1 MSWAFSIALWWC
13 IIAWWNDDMQAV
25 AESFHGGT
33 LLAMAG
39 RDAVVIAAD
48 SRFSSHETGAFMLGQ
63 FPRSIYRIGSR
74 TLVGFYGI
82 DSDARTIMERIR
94 EKLSKHQDHHLQ
106 PNNLARVLSD
116 TLYASGLICSPI
128 LVGMQDDGHPFICS
142 MDSLGA
148 QTVTDSFAVA
158 GTANS
163 GLYALCESAY
173 RPELSADE
181 LVDVVERCLR
191 LALQRDTLSGGN
203 LRLYTLLPNGDMF
216 LKEIQVNDV

>member
-1 MSWAFSIALWWC
+1 MIMYFWYFAWC
-13 IIAWWNDDMQAV
+13 FFFWNDTLS
-25 AESFHGGT
+25 AESYNGGT

-48 SRFSSHETGAFMLGQ
+48 SRFSSLETGAFMLGQ

-74 TLVGFYGI
+74 TLVGFYGL

-94 EKLSKHQDHHLQ
+94 EKLAKHHAPHLQ

-128 LVGMQDDGHPFICS
+128 LVGMQDDGRPFICS

-163 GLYALCESAY
+163 GLYALCESEY

-181 LVDVVERCLR
+181 LVNVVEKCLR

-203 LRLYTLLPNGDMF
+203 LRLYTLLPNGDTF